1 MTKPK
6 PIQTNLFEQ
15 YQGLDLHQL
24 EAQALHFQS
33 QRPRQGAAKRL
44 ECKALWC
51 IHLFDLPFQ
60 GYLGEALVEKGC
72 GSKRFPLWNLFWQE
86 MNMRP
91 RRTVPIGRF
100 ILSARM

>member
-44 ECKALWC
+44 ECKALWRIC
-51 IHLFDLPFQ
+51 LFDLPFQ
-60 GYLGEALVEKGC
+60 GYLGGTLVGRGC
-72 GSKRFPLWNLFWQE
+72 DSEYFPLWSLFLQE
-86 MNMRP
+86 MNMRS
-91 RRTVPIGRF
+91 RHAVPIGRF